1 MSERLPI
8 YEIERE
14 IVARLQT
21 DRRLILS
28 APTGSG
34 KSTQVP
40 QMLLKHGLL
49 GTGQVVILQPRR
61 LAARLLAS
69 RVAQELGV
77 RLGDEVGYQIRF
89 ENCTSSKTRI
99 RFVTEGVLLRQLID
113 DPQLRG
119 VTALL
124 FDEFHERHLYGD
136 ITLARALDLQEQQR
150 PDLKIAV
157 MSATLNAGELERYL
171 SVVNPINPTMVGR
184 TPHPGPLPIG
194 SADSAD
200 AEREKRSQRVGDG
213 APQVVEGA
221 FGKSQSLLTSAAT
234 ADFRCSTLSSEGRTF
249 PVEVEY
255 LPHRMGL
262 NGPPVWELAA
272 EQFAR
277 YINSGGEGDVLV
289 FMPGGFEISQT
300 IEAIRYMKEAN
311 GFIVL
316 PLHGELQPKD
326 QDAAVAR
333 YDRRKVVVA
342 TNVAETSITIDGVRL
357 VIDSGL
363 ARVARYDANRGINTL
378 LIDKISQAN
387 ADQRTGRAGRTAPGT
402 CVRLWSRAEHDER
415 APHEMPEIRRL
426 DLCEVVLTLKAAGV
440 DDLRKFR
447 WLEKPDEISLTHA
460 EELLEDLGAIKRGSA
475 AAPAAAD
482 SAPLSVTGDALGRSN
497 VSGGA
502 PDTTREGARAPQLQI
517 TAIGR
522 KMLAFPLHPRYARML
537 LAAQEYGC
545 VHQACLVAALTQ
557 GRDLL
562 LRNCGKEVDT
572 AREDLLGEKASSDF
586 WIVMRAWSFA
596 FNNQFRVDA
605 CRKLGIHAVT
615 AKQVGPLFD
624 QFLRIAKDEGLDT
637 RPNEVKD
644 ENLQKCILIGFSD
657 RVGKRMDQGT
667 LRCELVHGR
676 RGVLSRD
683 SKVQTPLLVVAEIR
697 EVEGRDREVNT
708 ILSLATAIEVE
719 WLKELFPGDITRD
732 VHVQFDAREKRVLA
746 AELLRFRDLALAA
759 KRIDPPPAEA
769 AARLLA
775 EEVTAGRLLLPN
787 WDHSVEQWLAR
798 LDLLCKQAADLQLPA
813 ITEDDK
819 KHIIAELCHGAVS
832 YKDIKEREVKP
843 VVMGWLSHA
852 QRELLDKHA
861 PERLTLS
868 NGRTPKVSY
877 EPGKA
882 PFISLRIQE
891 LYDVNQT
898 PKVALGRVPVTV
910 HILTPGMKPIQV
922 TQDLASFWREHYP
935 KIKSELARKYPRH
948 LWR

>member
-1 MSERLPI
+1 MADRLPI
-8 YEIERE
+8 YEIEYD
-14 IVARLQT
+14 IVARLKA

-49 GTGQVVILQPRR
+49 GDGQVVILQPRR

-69 RVAQELGV
+69 RVASELGA

-89 ENCTSSKTRI
+89 ENCTSKKTKI
-99 RFVTEGVLLRQLID
+99 RFVTEGVLLRQMID

-119 VTALL
+119 VSALL

-136 ITLARALDLQEQQR
+136 ITLAQALDLQEKHR

-157 MSATLNAGELERYL
+157 MSATLNAGELEKYL
-171 SVVNPINPTMVGR
+171 SPCT
-184 TPHPGPLPIG
+184 
-194 SADSAD
+194 
-200 AEREKRSQRVGDG
+200 
-213 APQVVEGA
+213 
-221 FGKSQSLLTSAAT
+221 
-234 ADFRCSTLSSEGRTF
+234 TLASEGRTY
-249 PVEVEY
+249 PVEIEY
-255 LPHRMGL
+255 LPHRVGL

-272 EQFAR
+272 QEFSR
-277 YINSGGEGDVLV
+277 YVNSGGEGDVLV

-300 IEAIRYMKEAN
+300 IEAVRHTSEAK

-333 YDRRKVVVA
+333 YQQRKVVVA

-357 VIDSGL
+357 VIDCGL
-363 ARVARYDANRGINTL
+363 ARIARYDANRGINTL
-378 LIDKISQAN
+378 LIEKISQAN

-402 CVRLWSRAEHDER
+402 CVRLWSRPEHDER

-426 DLCEVVLTLKAAGV
+426 DLSEVVLTLKAAGV
-440 DDLRKFR
+440 DDLRTFR

-460 EELLEDLGAIKRGSA
+460 EELLEDLGAIGHDQK
-475 AAPAAAD
+475 
-482 SAPLSVTGDALGRSN
+482 
-497 VSGGA
+497 
-502 PDTTREGARAPQLQI
+502 I
-517 TAIGR
+517 TPVGR

-562 LRNCGKEVDT
+562 IRNPGREAET
-572 AREDLLGEKASSDF
+572 AREDLFGEKASSDF
-586 WIVMRAWSFA
+586 WILMRAWSYA
-596 FNNQFRVDA
+596 VNNQFRMDA
-605 CRKLGIHAVT
+605 CRKLGIHAIT
-615 AKQVGPLFD
+615 AKQVGPLFE

-637 RPNEVKD
+637 RPNDVKD
-644 ENLQKCILIGFSD
+644 EALQKCILIGFSD
-657 RVGKRMDQGT
+657 RVARRLDQGT
-667 LRCELVHGR
+667 LRSELVHGR
-676 RGVLSRD
+676 RGVLARE
-683 SKVQTPLLVVAEIR
+683 SKVQQSPLFVVAEIR

-708 ILSLATAIEVE
+708 ILSLATAIEAE
-719 WLKELFPGDITRD
+719 WLRDIFPDDIKSD
-732 VHVQFDAREKRVLA
+732 VQVEYDAQQKRVLA
-746 AELLRFRDLALAA
+746 AEMLRFRDLALAA
-759 KRIDPPPAEA
+759 KRIDPPPADA
-769 AARLLA
+769 AARILADEILA
-775 EEVTAGRLLLPN
+775 ERLLLPN

-798 LDLLCKQAADLQLPA
+798 LNLLCQHCADLQLPP
-813 ITEDDK
+813 ITDEDK
-819 KHIIAELCHGAVS
+819 KAIIEQLCHGAVS

-843 VVMGWLSHA
+843 IVMSWLSHT

-861 PERLTLS
+861 PERLTLP
-868 NGRTPKVSY
+868 NGRTPKVNY
-877 EPGKA
+877 EPGKS

-898 PKVALGRVPVTV
+898 PKIALGRVPVTV

-935 KIKSELARKYPRH
+935 KIKSELARKYPKH

>member
-1 MSERLPI
+1 MADSLPI
-8 YEIERE
+8 YEIERA
-14 IVARLQT
+14 IIARLQA

-49 GTGQVVILQPRR
+49 GDGQVVVLQPRR
-61 LAARLLAS
+61 LAARLLAA
-69 RVAQELGV
+69 RVAHELGV
-77 RLGDEVGYQIRF
+77 KLGDEVGYQIRF
-89 ENCTSSKTRI
+89 ENVTSSKTKI

-119 VTALL
+119 VSVIL

-157 MSATLNAGELERYL
+157 MSATLNAGDLEKYL
-171 SVVNPINPTMVGR
+171 SPC
-184 TPHPGPLPIG
+184 
-194 SADSAD
+194 
-200 AEREKRSQRVGDG
+200 
-213 APQVVEGA
+213 
-221 FGKSQSLLTSAAT
+221 AT
-234 ADFRCSTLSSEGRTF
+234 LASEGRTF
-249 PVEVEY
+249 PVGIEY
-255 LPHRMGL
+255 LPHRIGL

-272 EQFAR
+272 DVFR
-277 YINSGGEGDVLV
+277 KYVRDGGEGDALV

-300 IEAIRYMKEAN
+300 IEAIRNTSEAK

-363 ARVARYDANRGINTL
+363 ARMARYDANRGINTL
-378 LIDKISQAN
+378 LVEKISQSSS
-387 ADQRTGRAGRTAPGT
+387 DQRAGRAGRTAPGT
-402 CVRLWSRAEHDER
+402 CIRLWSRPEHDER
-415 APHEMPEIRRL
+415 APHELSEIKRL
-426 DLCEVVLTLKAAGV
+426 DLSEVVLTLKAAGV
-440 DDLRKFR
+440 EDLRKFR

-460 EELLEDLGAIKRGSA
+460 EELIADLGGIDHAGK
-475 AAPAAAD
+475 
-482 SAPLSVTGDALGRSN
+482 
-497 VSGGA
+497 
-502 PDTTREGARAPQLQI
+502 I
-517 TAIGR
+517 TAVGR
-522 KMLAFPLHPRYARML
+522 KMLAFPLHPRYAGML

-562 LRNCGKEVDT
+562 LRNVGKDISI

-586 WIVMRAWSFA
+586 WILMRAWSFA
-596 FNNQFRVDA
+596 FNHQFRLDA
-605 CRKLGIHAVT
+605 CRKLGIHAIT

-657 RVGKRMDQGT
+657 RVARRLDEGT
-667 LRCELVHGR
+667 LRCEMVHNR
-676 RGVLSRD
+676 RGVLARESV
-683 SKVQTPLLVVAEIR
+683 VQHSPLFIAAEIR
-697 EVEGRDREVNT
+697 EIEGREVST
-708 ILSLATAIEVE
+708 ILSLATAIETD
-719 WLKELFPGDITRD
+719 WLRELFPDD
-732 VHVQFDAREKRVLA
+732 LKSDLHVQFDAQQKRVLA
-746 AELLRFRDLALAA
+746 AELLRFRGLALAA

-775 EEVTAGRLLLPN
+775 DEILAGRLLLPN
-787 WDHSVEQWLAR
+787 WDHHVEQWLAR
-798 LDLLCKQAADLQLPA
+798 LNLLCKECADLQLPN
-813 ITEDDK
+813 ISDGDK
-819 KHIIAELCHGAVS
+819 KSIIEQLCHGAIS

-843 VVMGWLSHA
+843 VVMSWLSAA

-861 PERLTLS
+861 PERLTLP
-868 NGRTPKVSY
+868 NGRTPKVNY
-877 EPGKA
+877 EPGRA

-898 PKVALGRVPVTV
+898 PKIALGRVPVTV

-922 TQDLASFWREHYP
+922 TQDLANFWREHYP
-935 KIKSELARKYPRH
+935 KIKSELARKYPKH

>member
-1 MSERLPI
+1 MAERLPI
-8 YEIERE
+8 YEIENE
-14 IVARLQT
+14 IVACLKR
-21 DRRLILS
+21 DKRLILS

-40 QMLLKHGLL
+40 QMLLRHDLL
-49 GTGQVVILQPRR
+49 AGGQVVVLQPRR
-61 LAARLLAS
+61 LAARLLAA
-69 RVAQELGV
+69 RVAHELGV
-77 RLGDEVGYQIRF
+77 KLGDEVGYQIRF
-89 ENCTSSKTRI
+89 ENVTSAKTKI
-99 RFVTEGVLLRQLID
+99 RFVTEGVLLRQMID
-113 DPQLRG
+113 DPQLKG
-119 VTALL
+119 VSAIL

-136 ITLARALDLQEQQR
+136 ITLARALDQQEQFR

-157 MSATLNAGELERYL
+157 MSATLNAGELEKYL
-171 SVVNPINPTMVGR
+171 SPCAT
-184 TPHPGPLPIG
+184 LQ
-194 SADSAD
+194 
-200 AEREKRSQRVGDG
+200 SQ
-213 APQVVEGA
+213 
-221 FGKSQSLLTSAAT
+221 
-234 ADFRCSTLSSEGRTF
+234 GRTF
-249 PVEVEY
+249 PVEIEY
-255 LPHRMGL
+255 LPHRLGL
-262 NGPPVWELAA
+262 NAPPVWEVAA
-272 EQFAR
+272 EEFSR
-277 YINSGGEGDVLV
+277 YVNAGGEGDVLV

-300 IEAIRYMKEAN
+300 IEAIRSTREAN

-333 YDRRKVVVA
+333 YDKRKVVVA

-378 LIDKISQAN
+378 LVEKISQAN

-402 CVRLWSRAEHDER
+402 CIRLWSRAEHDER

-426 DLCEVVLTLKAAGV
+426 DLAEVVLTLKAAGV

-460 EELLEDLGAIKRGSA
+460 EELLEDLGAIGHDKKIS
-475 AAPAAAD
+475 
-482 SAPLSVTGDALGRSN
+482 
-497 VSGGA
+497 
-502 PDTTREGARAPQLQI
+502 E
-517 TAIGR
+517 IGR

-537 LAAQEYGC
+537 LAAQQYNC

-562 LRNCGKEVDT
+562 LRNVGKDVEN

-586 WIVMRAWSFA
+586 WILMRAWSFA

-637 RPNEVKD
+637 RPNETKD

-657 RVGKRMDQGT
+657 RVARRMDQGT
-667 LRCELVHGR
+667 LRAELVHGR
-676 RGVLSRD
+676 RGVLARE
-683 SKVQTPLLVVAEIR
+683 SKVHNSPLFVVAEIR
-697 EVEGRDREVNT
+697 EIGGRDNEVNT
-708 ILSLATAIEVE
+708 ILSLATAIETE
-719 WLKELFPGDITRD
+719 WLRELFPEDLKSD
-732 VHVQFDAREKRVLA
+732 LHVQFDAREKRVLA
-746 AELLRFRDLALAA
+746 AELLKFRGLALAA
-759 KRIDPPPAEA
+759 KRVDPPPADA

-775 EEVTAGRLLLPN
+775 DEILAGRLLLPN

-798 LDLLCKQAADLQLPA
+798 LNLLCSHCPELSLPQ
-813 ITEDDK
+813 ISDDDK
-819 KHIIAELCHGAVS
+819 KAIIEQLCHGAVS

-843 VVMGWLSHA
+843 IVMSWLSHA
-852 QRELLDKHA
+852 QREILDKHA
-861 PERLTLS
+861 PERLKLP
-868 NGRTPKVSY
+868 NDRTPKVSY
-877 EPGKA
+877 ENGKS

-898 PKVALGRVPVTV
+898 PKIAMEKIPVTV

-922 TQDLASFWREHYP
+922 TQDLANFWREHYP
-935 KIKSELARKYPRH
+935 KIKSELARKYPKH
-948 LWR
+948 FWR